1 MRYIYPQRV
10 ILDGTQIQ
18 LFGRAVHAHKGRLRV
33 MADDTLVYERL
44 IKVLPERRI
53 SLTLPG
59 AALAGHKSLSV
70 ILD

>member
-1 MRYIYPQRV
+1 
-10 ILDGTQIQ
+10 
-18 LFGRAVHAHKGRLRV
+18 